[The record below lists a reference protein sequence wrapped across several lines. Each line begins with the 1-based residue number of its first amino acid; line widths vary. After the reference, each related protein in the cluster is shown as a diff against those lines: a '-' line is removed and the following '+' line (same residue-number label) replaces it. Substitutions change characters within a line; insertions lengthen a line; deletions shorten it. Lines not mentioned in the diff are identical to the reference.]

1 MSMCVDHVAI
11 NDRGSSPRLL
21 RGWSEF
27 VRIRWSL
34 LPHAWNLQSTP
45 RVGVHCGEHGEV
57 ERVDRR
63 ISSSAW
69 DVGTSA
75 KL

>member
-1 MSMCVDHVAI
+1 MSMCVDHMAI
-11 NDRGSSPRLL
+11 NDRGSSSRLL

-27 VRIRWSL
+27 VRIRWLL
-34 LPHAWNLQSTP
+34 LPRAWNLQSTP
-45 RVGVHCGEHGEV
+45 PVGVHCGERGEA

-63 ISSSAW
+63 ISGSAW
-69 DVGTSA
+69 DVGTST